1 MRLTRNFFEYAEM
14 IKLGHTL
21 FALPYAL
28 AGFLLACFSGF
39 GFSPVKLF
47 WIVLAFFG
55 ARSAAMGFNRIADA
69 KFDAENLRTK
79 NRSIPAGRITKASAL
94 IFVAFSAIVMIVSAR
109 MLNELCF
116 WLSFPALIV
125 LFGYSYCKRFT
136 SLCHFVLG
144 LALSLAPAGAWCAAS
159 GKFSFSI
166 IFISLAL
173 LFQIAAF
180 DVLYALQDEDFD
192 KSEKLHSIPALF
204 GRQKSIMASS
214 AMLLLSIVFLYLTG
228 TAFSLGKIFYAICA
242 AILTL
247 YVLAILIF
255 IKSGIKKIDLVF
267 FYINAL
273 CSFLTLSA
281 VALGGFF
288 K

>member
-1 MRLTRNFFEYAEM
+1 MKFTRNFSEYAEM

-28 AGFLLACFSGF
+28 AGFLLAYFSGF
-39 GFSPVKLF
+39 GFSPSKLF

-69 KFDAENLRTK
+69 KFDAENPRTK
-79 NRSIPAGRITKASAL
+79 NRAIPAGRIAKSSAL
-94 IFVAFSAIVMIVSAR
+94 LFVAFSAVAMLFSAR

-116 WLSFPALIV
+116 WLAFPALTV

-136 SLCHFVLG
+136 NLCHFVLG
-144 LALSLAPAGAWCAAS
+144 FALSLAPAGAWCAAS

-180 DVLYALQDEDFD
+180 DILYALQDEEFD
-192 KSEKLHSIPALF
+192 KSEKLHSIPASF
-204 GRQKSIMASS
+204 GRKKSIMAS
-214 AMLLLSIVFLYLTG
+214 AVMLLLSIVFLYLTG
-228 TAFSLGKIFYAICA
+228 AAFSLGKIFYTISA
-242 AILTL
+242 AILAL
-247 YVLAILIF
+247 YVLAVLIF

-267 FYINAL
+267 LYINAL
-273 CSFLTLSA
+273 CSFLTLAA